1 MTPVWFWFQAF
12 NRFLPDHYE
21 VQEKV
26 INSLNM
32 WDRMSSVQLASL
44 VALLLVLIL
53 LRISFPDASIEGIN

>member
-1 MTPVWFWFQAF
+1 MT